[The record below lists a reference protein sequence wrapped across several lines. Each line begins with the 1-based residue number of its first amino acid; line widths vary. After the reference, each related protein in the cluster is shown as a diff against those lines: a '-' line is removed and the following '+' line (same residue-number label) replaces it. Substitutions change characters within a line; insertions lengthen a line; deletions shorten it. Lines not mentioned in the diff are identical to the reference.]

1 MALIPVGTS
10 VRAESPATSANLGP
24 GYDSLGLALDWTD
37 CSTLTVTEA
46 ADRAIVTGEGVAE
59 IPTDAGHL
67 VLQCV
72 REGLTDLGATAPG
85 LLLEACNTIPHGRGL
100 GSSSAAIVA
109 GLLLAWGLAR
119 PDQPPNRSWLLR
131 WANKFEGHPDNVAA
145 AVYGGF
151 VIAFGEGD
159 SVRAAIA
166 ELHPELGLLVFI
178 PETGL
183 STGAAR
189 GLLPASVSHHDAVS
203 NSSRSALLVH
213 ALARQP
219 ELLLPA
225 TEDRLHQRYR
235 ASAMPNSMALLTSLR
250 EKGYPAVISGAGS
263 SVLVIEKRTVLQQ
276 LVAEEINGFEHRR
289 LRIGRGARLLG
300 GPVVVA
306 PAQRQS

>member
-1 MALIPVGTS
+1 MALLPVGTT

-24 GYDSLGLALDWTD
+24 GYDTLGLALDWTD
-37 CSTLTVTEA
+37 CSTLTVTDA
-46 ADRAIVTGEGVAE
+46 ADRALVSGEGAAD

-67 VLQCV
+67 VLQCA
-72 REGLTDLGATAPG
+72 RQGLKDLGAAAPG

-100 GSSSAAIVA
+100 GSSSAAIVT

-119 PDQPPNRSWLLR
+119 PDSPPDRNWLLR

-145 AVYGGF
+145 AIHGGF

-159 SVRAAIA
+159 GVQVAAG
-166 ELHPELGLLVFI
+166 ELHPDLGLVVFI

-189 GLLPASVSHHDAVS
+189 GLLPASVSHHDAVT
-203 NSSRSALLVH
+203 NSGRCALLVH

-235 ASAMPNSMALLTSLR
+235 ATAMPASADLLNSLR
-250 EKGYPAVISGAGS
+250 RQGYPAVISGAGS
-263 SVLVIEKRTVLQQ
+263 SVLVIGEGHLLQG
-276 LVAEEINGFEHRR
+276 LAADEIIGFHHRR
-289 LRIGRGARLLG
+289 LRVGRGARLVG
-300 GPVVVA
+300 GYRCDPQT
-306 PAQRQS
+306 PNHG